1 MRKELNKLYSH
12 FSCISDKPRKNAVE
26 HKNSTAF
33 FILRI
38 SARGGKKVRK
48 QYKKLTY
55 SDRKKIEIML
65 KAGATPKE
73 LARETGVH
81 IATIYRE
88 LERGKAEAEG
98 AYSAELA
105 QQTL

>member
-1 MRKELNKLYSH
+1 M
-12 FSCISDKPRKNAVE
+12 
-26 HKNSTAF
+26 
-33 FILRI
+33 
-38 SARGGKKVRK
+38 RK

-65 KAGATPKE
+65 KDGATPKE

-88 LERGKAEAEG
+88 LERGKAETEG
-98 AYSAELA
+98 IYSAELA

>member
-1 MRKELNKLYSH
+1 M
-12 FSCISDKPRKNAVE
+12 
-26 HKNSTAF
+26 
-33 FILRI
+33 
-38 SARGGKKVRK
+38 RK

-88 LERGKAEAEG
+88 LERGGRPYKAEE
-98 AYSAELA
+98 A
-105 QQTL
+105 QKALFA